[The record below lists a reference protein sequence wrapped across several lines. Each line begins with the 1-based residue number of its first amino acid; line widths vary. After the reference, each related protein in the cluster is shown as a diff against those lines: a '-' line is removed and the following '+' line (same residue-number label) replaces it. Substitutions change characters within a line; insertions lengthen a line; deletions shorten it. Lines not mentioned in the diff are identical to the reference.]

1 MNILNFIHLLQGW
14 HATCVNKE
22 AKVDDFLAKSQPK
35 EGGHEEMHDNNY
47 GGLGKQDLSNRGTGY
62 LGEVHFSKLPKKHW
76 D

>member
-1 MNILNFIHLLQGW
+1 MTFSVRAQR
-14 HATCVNKE
+14 
-22 AKVDDFLAKSQPK
+22 K

-47 GGLGKQDLSNRGTGY
+47 GGLGKRDLSNRGTGY